1 MKVIKCSDAGFECN
15 HVIRAK
21 TSDEAV
27 RLAADHARKVHGLK
41 EIDQAT
47 TEKIR
52 SIIREE

>member
-21 TSDEAV
+21 TSDEV
-27 RLAADHARKVHGLK
+27 MRLAADHARKVHGLK
-41 EIDQAT
+41 KIDQAT